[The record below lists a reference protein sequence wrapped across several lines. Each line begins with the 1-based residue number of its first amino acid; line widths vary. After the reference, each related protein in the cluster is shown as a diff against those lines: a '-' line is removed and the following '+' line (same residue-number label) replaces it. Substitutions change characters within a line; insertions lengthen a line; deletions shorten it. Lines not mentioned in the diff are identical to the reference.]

1 MTTRS
6 KLVLRAGIG
15 ISVSV
20 IAMAIALR
28 AVDLGQVADVLGE
41 AAPGWIVLMLGLNL
55 IDVALRGWRWQ
66 RLVRPVRSV
75 AYRRMFGYLLIGY
88 LANNVLPAR
97 LGELVR
103 SHYLG
108 DREGISRTT
117 ALGTVVV
124 ERVIDTTFVVLLA
137 TGSVLLLSVRGVLA
151 SAVLAGLAVAGL
163 LVLGLAALLLAHRL
177 PGADRVLAAIDR
189 FPRIRSLGARLRE
202 GLAVVGRPRTLGE
215 AVILTAGAW
224 AASILAFA
232 AAGQAVG
239 VELAMGE
246 AALLSAGV
254 ALATIIPSGPG
265 YLGTFELAAVTI
277 AGSIGVP
284 ADEAFALALLVHA
297 GILGVTSIGGGIA
310 FLRIGIAEGGRDRR
324 SADPVGWPDAG
335 ASPGRPPDDE
345 ADPTPAALR

>member
-6 KLVLRAGIG
+6 KLIIRGAVGVA
-15 ISVSV
+15 ISLV
-20 IAMAIALR
+20 AMALALR
-28 AVDLGQVADVLGE
+28 AVDLGQVLEVLAE
-41 AAPGWIVLMLGLNL
+41 AAPQWIAVMLLLNVT
-55 IDVALRGWRWQ
+55 DVALRGWRWQ
-66 RLVRPVRSV
+66 RLVRPVAVV
-75 AYRRMFGYLLIGY
+75 AYVRMLGYQLIGY

-108 DREGISRTT
+108 DREGLSRTT

-137 TGSVLLLSVRGVLA
+137 AGSVLVLSVRGVLA
-151 SAVLAGLAVAGL
+151 SAVLVGIAFAGL
-163 LVLGLAALLLAHRL
+163 LVLGLAGLLLAHRL
-177 PGADRVLAAIDR
+177 PGADRLAATVDG

-202 GLAVVGRPRTLGE
+202 GLAVVGRPRTLLE
-215 AVILTAGAW
+215 AIVLTAGAW
-224 AASILAFA
+224 GASILAFA

-239 VELAMGE
+239 IELAMGE

-254 ALATIIPSGPG
+254 ALATVIPSGPG

-297 GILGVTSIGGGIA
+297 GILLVTTVGGGIA
-310 FLRIGIAEGGRDRR
+310 FVRVGIVEANRDRR
-324 SADPVGWPDAG
+324 A
-335 ASPGRPPDDE
+335 ASPAADVVDE
-345 ADPTPAALR
+345 PAGTTATAR